1 MNQLT
6 GEELIKLS
14 AGIAANQFN
23 FTQSVTKVTLDS
35 RKTALGKCLFVA
47 IRGENNDGHASSCK

>member
-23 FTQSVTKVTLDS
+23 FTQKKAYL
-35 RKTALGKCLFVA
+35 
-47 IRGENNDGHASSCK
+47 E